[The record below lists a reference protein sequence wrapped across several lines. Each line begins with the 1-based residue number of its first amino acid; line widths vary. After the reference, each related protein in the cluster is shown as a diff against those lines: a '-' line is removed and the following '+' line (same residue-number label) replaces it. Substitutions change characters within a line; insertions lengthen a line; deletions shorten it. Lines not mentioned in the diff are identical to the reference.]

1 MSITGQA
8 LRVEHQSLGAAAVVG
23 TARDAHIELAAILG
37 ENLRVVFLVK
47 TKLTFRI
54 RIARM
59 LIGTNLG
66 AGKLKCIF

>member
-1 MSITGQA
+1 M
-8 LRVEHQSLGAAAVVG
+8 VG

-66 AGKLKCIF
+66 AEKLKCIF

>member
-1 MSITGQA
+1 M
-8 LRVEHQSLGAAAVVG
+8 VG
-23 TARDAHIELAAILG
+23 TARDAHIELATILG
-37 ENLRVVFLVK
+37 ENLRIVFKVE